1 MELKTMRSMIY
12 PIIFLI
18 SLCFAVSKPD
28 AARLYL
34 WTDDSGRMHITE
46 EPPAKRS
53 SIRDVIEYE
62 SRAVPQDAGPS
73 DAAETINR
81 DKEAG
86 CRNVFKARRT
96 LRKKKSVAAAVS
108 QRVVEAHNKVEDL
121 RKRIGFDDDRRD
133 DFKDDLKRLQESA
146 RRAEMFARQAELEVQ
161 VSELQV
167 QMAELEAGNPCTEES
182 GFY

>member
-1 MELKTMRSMIY
+1 MKETINR
-12 PIIFLI
+12 
-18 SLCFAVSKPD
+18 
-28 AARLYL
+28 
-34 WTDDSGRMHITE
+34 WTDDRGRMHITE
-46 EPPAKRS
+46 ERPAKRS
-53 SIRDVIEYE
+53 SVRDVIEYE
-62 SRAVPQDAGPS
+62 PRAALQDAGSS
-73 DAAETINR
+73 DTAETINR
-81 DKEAG
+81 DKEAK

-108 QRVVEAHNKVEDL
+108 QRAAEAPNKVQDL

-146 RRAEMFARQAELEVQ
+146 RRAEMFAQQAELDVQ

-167 QMAELEAGNPCTEES
+167 QMAELEAGGPCTGKS